1 MQKILVT
8 EVIHG
13 QALEHLKHEFS
24 VTVDPNLWQK
34 PEQLRQIIGNY
45 DGLIIRNQTIVDQK
59 LVSAADRLRVIG
71 RHGVGLDNIDLR
83 ATKSAELIVTFAPE
97 QNAVSVAELTLGL
110 MLSLARKI
118 PDANQATKNGNWE
131 RQRFEGSELFGKKL
145 GIVGLG
151 KIGFRVGI
159 RARAFGMSILA
170 HDTLMS
176 PNSLNLTEIGA
187 DLVSLE
193 NLLAESDFV
202 TCHLPLTPKT
212 DKMFNYHTFSHMK
225 RNAYF
230 INLARGGLVD
240 ETDLT
245 KALKEE
251 LIAGVA
257 LDVRAVEPPTA
268 GKLEKTDRAILTP
281 HIAGLTKEARERVLT
296 CICQDV
302 ALVLK
307 GESPR
312 YPVV

>member
-145 GIVGLG
+145 GIIGLG

-176 PNSLNLTEIGA
+176 PDSLNITEIGA

-225 RNAYF
+225 KNAYF

-257 LDVRAVEPPTA
+257 LDVRGVEPPTA
-268 GKLEKTDRAILTP
+268 GELEKTDRAILTP

-307 GESPR
+307 GEPPR

>member
-34 PEQLRQIIGNY
+34 PAQLRQIIGNY
-45 DGLIIRNQTIVDQK
+45 DGLIIRNQPIVDQK

-176 PNSLNLTEIGA
+176 PDSLNITEIGA

-225 RNAYF
+225 KNAYF

-245 KALKEE
+245 KALQDE

-268 GKLEKTDRAILTP
+268 GELEKTDRAILTP

-307 GESPR
+307 GEPPR
-312 YPVV
+312 YPVA

>member
-176 PNSLNLTEIGA
+176 PDSLNITEIGA

-225 RNAYF
+225 KNAYF
-230 INLARGGLVD
+230 INLARGGLVE

-257 LDVRAVEPPTA
+257 LDVRGVEPPTA
-268 GKLEKTDRAILTP
+268 GELEKTDRAILTP

-307 GESPR
+307 GEPPR

>member
-176 PNSLNLTEIGA
+176 PDSLNITEIGA

-225 RNAYF
+225 KNAYF

-257 LDVRAVEPPTA
+257 LDVRGVEPPTA
-268 GKLEKTDRAILTP
+268 GELEKTDRAILTP

-307 GESPR
+307 GAPPR

>member
-176 PNSLNLTEIGA
+176 PDSLNITEIGA

-225 RNAYF
+225 KNAYF

-257 LDVRAVEPPTA
+257 LDVRGVEPPTA
-268 GKLEKTDRAILTP
+268 GELEKTDRAILTP

-307 GESPR
+307 GEPPR

>member
-170 HDTLMS
+170 HDTLIS
-176 PNSLNLTEIGA
+176 PDSLNLTEIGA

-212 DKMFNYHTFSHMK
+212 DKIFNYHTFSHMK
-225 RNAYF
+225 KNAYF

-268 GKLEKTDRAILTP
+268 GELEKTDRAILTP
-281 HIAGLTKEARERVLT
+281 HIAGLTKEARERVSILE
-296 CICQDV
+296 
-302 ALVLK
+302 
-307 GESPR
+307 GEL
-312 YPVV
+312 

>member
-34 PEQLRQIIGNY
+34 PAQLRQIIGNY
-45 DGLIIRNQTIVDQK
+45 DGLIIRNQTVVDQK

-176 PNSLNLTEIGA
+176 PDSLNLTEIGA

-225 RNAYF
+225 KNAYF

-268 GKLEKTDRAILTP
+268 GELEKTDRAILTP

-307 GESPR
+307 GEPPR

>member
-176 PNSLNLTEIGA
+176 PDSLNLTEIGA

-212 DKMFNYHTFSHMK
+212 DKIFNYHTFSHMK
-225 RNAYF
+225 KNAYF

-268 GKLEKTDRAILTP
+268 GELEKTDRAILTP

-307 GESPR
+307 GEPPR

>member
-176 PNSLNLTEIGA
+176 PDSLNLTEIGA

-225 RNAYF
+225 KNAYF

-268 GKLEKTDRAILTP
+268 GELEKTDRAILTP

-307 GESPR
+307 GEPPR

>member
-34 PEQLRQIIGNY
+34 PAQLRQIIGNY

-176 PNSLNLTEIGA
+176 PDSLNITEIGA

-225 RNAYF
+225 KNAYF

-245 KALKEE
+245 KALQDE

-268 GKLEKTDRAILTP
+268 GELEKTDRAILTP

-307 GESPR
+307 GEPPR
-312 YPVV
+312 YPVA

>member
-34 PEQLRQIIGNY
+34 PEQLRQIIGSY

-176 PNSLNLTEIGA
+176 PDSLNITEIGA

-225 RNAYF
+225 KNAYF

-257 LDVRAVEPPTA
+257 LDVRGVEPPTA
-268 GKLEKTDRAILTP
+268 GELEKTDRAILTP

-307 GESPR
+307 GEPPR

>member
-34 PEQLRQIIGNY
+34 PAQLRQIIGNY
-45 DGLIIRNQTIVDQK
+45 DGLIIRNQTVVDQK

-176 PNSLNLTEIGA
+176 PDSLNLTEIGA

-225 RNAYF
+225 KNAYF

-268 GKLEKTDRAILTP
+268 GELEKTDRAILTP

-296 CICQDV
+296 CICQDL

-307 GESPR
+307 GEPPR

>member
-13 QALEHLKHEFS
+13 QALEYLKHEFS

-71 RHGVGLDNIDLR
+71 RHGVGLDNIDLK

-170 HDTLMS
+170 HD
-176 PNSLNLTEIGA
+176 
-187 DLVSLE
+187 
-193 NLLAESDFV
+193 
-202 TCHLPLTPKT
+202 PL
-212 DKMFNYHTFSHMK
+212 
-225 RNAYF
+225 
-230 INLARGGLVD
+230 IV
-240 ETDLT
+240 
-245 KALKEE
+245 
-251 LIAGVA
+251 
-257 LDVRAVEPPTA
+257 
-268 GKLEKTDRAILTP
+268 
-281 HIAGLTKEARERVLT
+281 
-296 CICQDV
+296 
-302 ALVLK
+302 
-307 GESPR
+307 
-312 YPVV
+312 

>member
-176 PNSLNLTEIGA
+176 PDSLNITEIGA

-225 RNAYF
+225 KNAYF

-257 LDVRAVEPPTA
+257 LDVRGVEPPTA
-268 GKLEKTDRAILTP
+268 GELEKTDRAILTP

-307 GESPR
+307 GKPPR

>member
-45 DGLIIRNQTIVDQK
+45 DGLIIRNQTIIDQK

-176 PNSLNLTEIGA
+176 PDSLNITEIGA

-225 RNAYF
+225 KNAYF

-257 LDVRAVEPPTA
+257 LDVRGVEPPTA
-268 GKLEKTDRAILTP
+268 GELEKTDRAILTP

-307 GESPR
+307 GEPPR